1 MITLKERY
9 RGCLFAVNDLQ
20 INIGK
25 HSRNDG
31 NVGQF
36 ANGFHRLKRVFLSSC
51 DARRPQNTAV
61 IPMKVGMTADLA
73 HSFSYP

>member
-36 ANGFHRLKRVFLSSC
+36 ANGFHRLKRVFLSSL
-51 DARRPQNTAV
+51 
-61 IPMKVGMTADLA
+61 M
-73 HSFSYP
+73 